1 MSQISTPCP
10 LTIEVE
16 QNGDVATIKCHGKLI
31 FGFCDVLY
39 SKIRELIP
47 ASKCIVL
54 DLTDLQH
61 MDSMGLGTIVRA
73 YVSANSAG
81 TSLVL
86 INMGPRIRQMLGV
99 TNLLSV
105 LTEMCE
111 KGVTIRF

>member
-1 MSQISTPCP
+1 MSQLSTPCP
-10 LTIEVE
+10 VTLDVE
-16 QNGDVATIKCHGKLI
+16 RSGDVTTVKCHGKLV

-39 SKIRELIP
+39 SKVRELIP
-47 ASKCIVL
+47 TSKCIVL
-54 DLTDLQH
+54 DLTDLQQ

-73 YVSANSAG
+73 YVSANAAG

>member
-1 MSQISTPCP
+1 VAQISTPCP

-16 QNGDVATIKCHGKLI
+16 QSGDVATIKCHGKLV

-47 ASKCIVL
+47 TSKCIVL
-54 DLTDLQH
+54 DLTDLQQ

-81 TSLVL
+81 SSLVL
-86 INMGPRIRQMLGV
+86 VNIGPRIRQMLGV
-99 TNLLSV
+99 TNLLTV